1 MFDIGFLELLL
12 IGVVGLLVIGP
23 DRLPETARTL
33 ALWLGRARRMVSR
46 FRSDIEQEIGADEI
60 RTQLRNEAIME
71 QLRETQTDLE
81 HSVDDLKQDISATET
96 DAADTLAET
105 AKEQPAKA
113 KPDTST
119 STMADID
126 NSDKP

>member
-46 FRSDIEQEIGADEI
+46 FRSDIEQEIGADDI

-81 HSVDDLKQDISATET
+81 HSVDDLKQDISATGTE
-96 DAADTLAET
+96 AAETLAE
-105 AKEQPAKA
+105 APKEHPPKGE
-113 KPDTST
+113 PHTPTDVDS
-119 STMADID
+119 
-126 NSDKP
+126 SDKQ